1 MLGQGT
7 STPLVDLG
15 NLAAQILIVIVFL
28 IPGLNCT
35 WLIDR
40 LVGRTSI
47 SATERLLRAISLSL
61 IVYAVASPWLLR
73 IARGLSTGTLWVWE
87 PILAAI
93 TLILIAPPSLALLI
107 VRLRRSDRFRKVVR
121 RLSPIHPAPTAW
133 DFAFSTGGP
142 FFVRVRL
149 SSGERLG
156 GFFGE
161 RSFATGYPEPPDLF
175 LEEAWHLTED
185 GAPVQ
190 PIPGS
195 RGVLVKHDVVELL
208 EFLEVSID
216 GEDRSD

>member
-1 MLGQGT
+1 MVGRGT

-15 NLAAQILIVIVFL
+15 NLAAQILVVIVFL

-40 LVGRTSI
+40 LAGRTGI

-61 IVYAVASPWLLR
+61 VVYAIASPWLLR
-73 IARGLSTGTLWVWE
+73 IGRSLSTGTLWVWE

-93 TLILIAPPSLALLI
+93 TLILIAPPILALLI
-107 VRLRRSDRFRKVVR
+107 VRLRRSDRFRRFVR

-133 DFAFSTGGP
+133 DYAFSAGGP
-142 FFVRVRL
+142 IFVRVKL

-156 GFFGE
+156 GFFGQ
-161 RSFATGYPEPPDLF
+161 RSFAAGYPERQDLF
-175 LEEAWHLTED
+175 LEQAWRLTDD
-185 GAPVQ
+185 GTPQQ

-195 RGVLVKHDVVELL
+195 RGVLVRHDLVELL
-208 EFLEVSID
+208 ELLEVSVD
-216 GEDRSD
+216 GEDRTD